1 MRSKLVTKTVLA
13 SFAIG
18 FLFGSTPSI
27 AEVECHH
34 VKGKIL
40 NSSHIPALGNY
51 GGMGGVSTVGVVA
64 LNGGNTYGKM
74 KCALVGVQ
82 AGEGE
87 TPPGSPFGPL
97 PDFTH
102 TISCDDSVD
111 VVGVGTVHSQ
121 LTFDTS
127 GYFTGFDGVSNLYFT
142 ETSIP
147 RDGSGVGAFAGTS
160 SGSLTIEGTLNFL
173 TGSIDMK
180 LDGDICNDV
189 E

>member
-1 MRSKLVTKTVLA
+1 MKSKFVTWTVLTSIA
-13 SFAIG
+13 MG
-18 FLFGSTPSI
+18 FLFGSAQSM
-27 AEVECHH
+27 AEEICED

-40 NSSHIPALGNY
+40 NSSHNPGLGNY
-51 GGMGGVSTVGVVA
+51 GGMGGVTTVGVVA
-64 LNGGNTYGKM
+64 FGGGGTYGKL

-87 TPPGSPFGPL
+87 IPPGSPFPPV

-102 TISCDDSVD
+102 TISCNDSID
-111 VVGVGTVHSQ
+111 GESGIVHSQ

-127 GYFTGFDGVSNLYFT
+127 GYFTGFDYVSTFDFT

-147 RDGSGVGAFAGTS
+147 RDTGIGVFAGIT
-160 SGSLTIEGTLNFL
+160 SGSLTIEGTLNFI
-173 TGSIDMK
+173 TGSVDMK
-180 LDGDICNDV
+180 FDGEFCKEV

>member
-1 MRSKLVTKTVLA
+1 MLDIHSHRPTL
-13 SFAIG
+13 
-18 FLFGSTPSI
+18 
-27 AEVECHH
+27 

-40 NSSHIPALGNY
+40 NSSHNPALGNY
-51 GGMGGVSTVGVVA
+51 GGMGGVSTVGVIA
-64 LNGGNTYGKM
+64 LNGGSTYGKL

-82 AGEGE
+82 AGEGV

-111 VVGVGTVHSQ
+111 VGTGIVHSQ

-127 GYFTGFDGVSNLYFT
+127 GYFTWFDGVSTLYFT
-142 ETSIP
+142 ETSVP
-147 RDGSGVGAFAGTS
+147 RDGYGVGAFAGTS
-160 SGSLTIEGTLNFL
+160 NGSLTIEGTLNIL
-173 TGSIDMK
+173 TGSIDMNF
-180 LDGDICNDV
+180 DGDICMEV